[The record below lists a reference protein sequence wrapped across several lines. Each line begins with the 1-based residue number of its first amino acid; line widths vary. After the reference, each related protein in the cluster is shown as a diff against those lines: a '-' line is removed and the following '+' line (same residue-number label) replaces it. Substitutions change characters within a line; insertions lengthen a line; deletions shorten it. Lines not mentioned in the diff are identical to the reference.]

1 MKLQNMTVIFII
13 IMIPII
19 VVVSYYIGL
28 QINTITMQKDYT
40 VKLQT
45 AAKDSIQALEINTV
59 EWNSASSN
67 LADSKRRDVLAAINT
82 FTTSL
87 ANSMGIGGA
96 GKGRIQT
103 YIPAIA
109 YTMYDGY
116 YIYSASPMKEQD
128 TRERS
133 SNGDIETNDDGTEKD
148 YGRTQFNQNGDI
160 IYDGSNVSYQYVLKP
175 YSPYSARYVNGNID
189 ITVNYTLDNYIRV
202 YGKVGTSDEDKS
214 VAKEGYLVVCDNNDV
229 GVDNV
234 SNGGISGIKYRGAEI
249 KPETL
254 KENIYADGNVAEY
267 PYIYDQYD
275 NKLYWDGSNYFSVD
289 KYNKKVYLQDALP
302 EGDAGFSI
310 TNRFRKIS
318 IPVKNKDDE
327 WAVQKVFQILNPG
340 GEYKFY
346 YENGSG
352 AFVEFTS
359 VENIDGSDNK
369 KLAGV
374 EVEKDK
380 DFSAINY
387 CVESYV
393 FTQWVT
399 KNLGNIKV
407 GDMQISTGNSINSLE
422 NITSAEQQYYGQ
434 YNNVGSDQYI
444 FRISDSNNPDPEN
457 DDAYAESVLAQHKKD
472 IIINT
477 IEKNLSQA
485 TAQVKEMNP
494 NYEYRLPQ
502 LSYDEWEQAL
512 SNISIIAFMQGM
524 PIGLKYYNNY
534 AIATSTLNKEFVD
547 PDELYFAGKD
557 DQYYHQ
563 RQCEQATGSDY
574 VGYRSIDYVAKSYE
588 KSDNGTTS
596 TKYYYPH
603 ANSTNSELEC
613 YYCLVNR
620 STYKNNGRWK
630 GNLLYK
636 NWSDSYYNA
645 LARERYMQLDE
656 PGTYKPNITITKTA
670 SSGSVEY
677 GGTITYIITITNN
690 GIVEDKINFLDFW
703 DKNDFGENIEVLTN
717 TLSLDDPVP
726 NTVIY
731 EKNPNG
737 TNKLDQNGN
746 PIAKNGIYVGDITIK
761 SGETKTLEYKINAKG
776 NLGKD
781 LVNIAAIYSYG
792 NNDVSIT
799 EAKATTRVKKTIN
812 VHKPEVAQNYNIVL
826 LLDHSDSMK
835 VKDLQAVYSGVQT
848 LLGND
853 YIGGKLF
860 DNANK
865 NNQSNSAISMINFWG
880 RAKVKYTN
888 LKTKQEIENAIEK
901 DYKTATIFDNL
912 GGTNY
917 SEALEQAALE
927 FEKMGNSKKNIL
939 VFFTDGAPTVPSMGD
954 LGAVGYTIHSE
965 KNEYYYWTHPLVGI
979 SKKEK
984 GGLGEKIWLNGDK
997 DFLGKTIY
1005 RGIKEIVDDMK
1016 KINTDIYCINYGDD
1030 NSVYG
1035 LKNIISSYKEE
1046 NQKYYAYA
1054 RDEEG
1059 VKDAFKS
1066 IGNSI
1071 LNSDIGD
1078 INYSPA
1084 TSNKI
1089 KLEKPEE
1096 ITCIQVGTKKYIKD
1110 TEDYNSIIK
1119 VENGETYLNLEQ
1131 IDLTQTITIIY

>member
-19 VVVSYYIGL
+19 LVVSYYIGL
-28 QINTITMQKDYT
+28 QINTITMQKNYT

-67 LADSKRRDVLAAINT
+67 LADSKRRDVLASINT

-87 ANSMGIGGA
+87 ANNMGIGGA
-96 GKGRIQT
+96 GKGRIQA
-103 YIPAIA
+103 YIPAIV

-116 YIYSASPMKEQD
+116 YIYSASLMKDQD
-128 TRERS
+128 TDKD
-133 SNGDIETNDDGTEKD
+133 GLTQFNDDGTIKS
-148 YGRTQFNQNGDI
+148 NGK
-160 IYDGSNVSYQYVLKP
+160 SYQYILKP
-175 YSPYSARYVNGNID
+175 YSPYSARYASANGSID
-189 ITVNYTLDNYIRV
+189 VTVNYTLDNYIRV
-202 YGKVGTSDEDKS
+202 YGTVNGEYQ
-214 VAKEGYLVVCDNNDV
+214 AKEGYLVVCDDDA
-229 GVDNV
+229 GVRVNK
-234 SNGGISGIKYRGAEI
+234 NGGSISGITYRGATI
-249 KPETL
+249 KPEALTEQVYTDEGV
-254 KENIYADGNVAEY
+254 KEYQ
-267 PYIYDQYD
+267 YIYDQYD
-275 NKLYWDGSNYFSVD
+275 NKLYWDNKDGTNEGNYFSVD
-289 KYNKKVYLQDALP
+289 KNNNKVYLQTALP

-318 IPVKNKDDE
+318 IPMYDNREDE
-327 WAVQKVFQILNPG
+327 WTVQKVFQILNPRG
-340 GEYKFY
+340 GYKFY
-346 YENGSG
+346 YENQSG
-352 AFVEFTS
+352 AFVEFTNPGKTLGT
-359 VENIDGSDNK
+359 VKQEEDY
-369 KLAGV
+369 
-374 EVEKDK
+374 
-380 DFSAINY
+380 SAINY

-485 TAQVKEMNP
+485 TAQAQGMNP

-656 PGTYKPNITITKTA
+656 PGTYKPNVTVKKTA
-670 SSGSVEY
+670 KPTSVEY
-677 GGTITYIITITNN
+677 GDEIEYTIEITNN
-690 GIVEDKINFLDFW
+690 GIVDDTITFLDYW
-703 DKNDFGENIEVLTN
+703 NTDELNREESDIKVSSTKNRGSNKIEIVDWN
-717 TLSLDDPVP
+717 DNNNNLSGISSKDNV
-726 NTVIY
+726 
-731 EKNPNG
+731 
-737 TNKLDQNGN
+737 
-746 PIAKNGIYVGDITIK
+746 GIYIYAGETITI
-761 SGETKTLEYKINAKG
+761 TYKAIPKG
-776 NLGKD
+776 TLGKD
-781 LVNIAAIYSYG
+781 IKNTAAIYSFTNKDIELDRG
-792 NNDVSIT
+792 T
-799 EAKATTRVKKTIN
+799 ATTTVKKTIKVAKTEVKQKN
-812 VHKPEVAQNYNIVL
+812 VILVV
-826 LLDHSDSMK
+826 DTSSSMRTYLRGETGK
-835 VKDLQAVYSGVQT
+835 AFKEKVKKFVKDLQDEGIPVNQIKFNGIAYDNWTV
-848 LLGND
+848 ND
-853 YIGGKLF
+853 
-860 DNANK
+860 DA
-865 NNQSNSAISMINFWG
+865 FW
-880 RAKVKYTN
+880 
-888 LKTKQEIENAIEK
+888 
-901 DYKTATIFDNL
+901 TIWA
-912 GGTNY
+912 GTNY
-917 SEALEQAALE
+917 KSALE
-927 FEKMGNSKKNIL
+927 KTNDKIVDGKNNIL
-939 VFFTDGAPTVPSMGD
+939 VFFSDGDPTYP
-954 LGAVGYTIHSE
+954 LGPGFPGYTYNERGTTIFGTDNIAKITWNGVESEISTIKGKGVTIYAIGFTNAQADADEDGKDE
-965 KNEYYYWTHPLVGI
+965 KNANFEGLQKVFVTEPTDKFINAKNQTDLLNAFDDIAKIITKELEIPDKYTAYNNKVEIQYVNEITSITIGDSTYTVEQAKNRGILVIEG
-979 SKKEK
+979 EK
-984 GGLGEKIWLNGDK
+984 GYLDLSKLNDENQLGLNIQ
-997 DFLGKTIY
+997 
-1005 RGIKEIVDDMK
+1005 
-1016 KINTDIYCINYGDD
+1016 INY
-1030 NSVYG
+1030 
-1035 LKNIISSYKEE
+1035 
-1046 NQKYYAYA
+1046 
-1054 RDEEG
+1054 
-1059 VKDAFKS
+1059 
-1066 IGNSI
+1066 
-1071 LNSDIGD
+1071 
-1078 INYSPA
+1078 
-1084 TSNKI
+1084 
-1089 KLEKPEE
+1089 
-1096 ITCIQVGTKKYIKD
+1096 
-1110 TEDYNSIIK
+1110 
-1119 VENGETYLNLEQ
+1119 
-1131 IDLTQTITIIY
+1131 

>member
-1 MKLQNMTVIFII
+1 MTVIFII

-19 VVVSYYIGL
+19 LVVSYYIGL
-28 QINTITMQKDYT
+28 QINTITMQKNYT

-87 ANSMGIGGA
+87 ANGMGIGGA

-103 YIPAIA
+103 YIPAIV

-116 YIYSASPMKEQD
+116 YIYSASLMKDQD
-128 TRERS
+128 T
-133 SNGDIETNDDGTEKD
+133 DKDGL
-148 YGRTQFNQNGDI
+148 TQFNA
-160 IYDGSNVSYQYVLKP
+160 DGTIKSNEKSYQYILKP
-175 YSPYSARYVNGNID
+175 YSPYSARYANENVD
-189 ITVNYTLDNYIRV
+189 VTVNYTLDNYIRV
-202 YGKVGTSDEDKS
+202 YGTVNGEYQT
-214 VAKEGYLVVCDNNDV
+214 KEGYLVVCDDDA
-229 GVDNV
+229 GVRVNK
-234 SNGGISGIKYRGAEI
+234 NGGSISEIKYRGAVI

-254 KENIYADGNVAEY
+254 KENVYADGEVGEY
-267 PYIYDQYD
+267 SYIYDQYD
-275 NKLYWDGSNYFSVD
+275 NKLYWDKKADPNEDGVTEGNYFSVD
-289 KYNKKVYLQDALP
+289 KYNNKVYLQNALP

-318 IPVKNKDDE
+318 IPMYDNREDE
-327 WAVQKVFQILNPG
+327 WTVQKVFQILNPG
-340 GEYKFY
+340 GGYKFY
-346 YENGSG
+346 YENQSG

-393 FTQWVT
+393 FTKWVT
-399 KNLGNIKV
+399 KNLGSITV
-407 GDMQISTGNSINSLE
+407 GDMKSPTV
-422 NITSAEQQYYGQ
+422 GQ
-434 YNNVGSDQYI
+434 YNNVDNAKNKNI
-444 FRISDSNNPDPEN
+444 FAINPSNNPDPEN
-457 DDAYAESVLAQHKKD
+457 DVAYATSVLAQHKKD

-485 TAQVKEMNP
+485 TEQAKKMNP

-656 PGTYKPNITITKTA
+656 PGTYKPNVTITKTA

-677 GGTITYIITITNN
+677 GGTITYTITITNN
-690 GIVEDKINFLDFW
+690 GIVDDTITFLDYW
-703 DKNDFGENIEVLTN
+703 KKNEIDGVNDIKISTTNTSRDVNEIIIKEAELSDN
-717 TLSLDDPVP
+717 TLSGISSVDNV
-726 NTVIY
+726 
-731 EKNPNG
+731 
-737 TNKLDQNGN
+737 
-746 PIAKNGIYVGDITIK
+746 GIYIYAGETITI
-761 SGETKTLEYKINAKG
+761 TYKAIPKG
-776 NLGKD
+776 TLGKD
-781 LVNIAAIYSYG
+781 IKNTAAIYSFTNKDTKLAEATAITSVEKKVTANVNTVIEQKNIYLVLDTSNSMDRWIYSNPDAILESQKG
-792 NNDVSIT
+792 VGEGTYPEAVRKFIKDVRQKGSSVKGGVLFSQV
-799 EAKATTRVKKTIN
+799 AVKKETGDIEE
-812 VHKPEVAQNYNIVL
+812 K
-826 LLDHSDSMK
+826 
-835 VKDLQAVYSGVQT
+835 KDIWRT
-848 LLGND
+848 
-853 YIGGKLF
+853 
-860 DNANK
+860 
-865 NNQSNSAISMINFWG
+865 W
-880 RAKVKYTN
+880 
-888 LKTKQEIENAIEK
+888 
-901 DYKTATIFDNL
+901 
-912 GGTNY
+912 GGTLY
-917 SEALEQAALE
+917 VEALNMA
-927 FEKMGNSKKNIL
+927 KNEVEEGDIM
-939 VFFTDGAPTVPSMGD
+939 VFFTDGNPTYGF
-954 LGAVGYTIHSE
+954 VGSGIEIKYSATSKLWKSI
-965 KNEYYYWTHPLVGI
+965 KNEADEI
-979 SKKEK
+979 KRK
-984 GGLGEKIWLNGDK
+984 GV
-997 DFLGKTIY
+997 TIY
-1005 RGIKEIVDDMK
+1005 TAGFGNESNLD
-1016 KINTDIYCINYGDD
+1016 
-1030 NSVYG
+1030 G
-1035 LKNIISSYKEE
+1035 LKKVVASPEKAFYGNNIDTLFEDIFNGVFEDKLEGIEKE
-1046 NQKYYAYA
+1046 Y
-1054 RDEEG
+1054 
-1059 VKDAFKS
+1059 KS
-1066 IGNSI
+1066 IKG
-1071 LNSDIGD
+1071 
-1078 INYSPA
+1078 
-1084 TSNKI
+1084 KI
-1089 KLEKPEE
+1089 QLQYVNRIEE
-1096 ITCIQVGTKKYIKD
+1096 INIGGNKLQNFKDYIEITDETDSKNIKGTLDLTKLNNADLSKPI
-1110 TEDYNSIIK
+1110 SIIYK
-1119 VENGETYLNLEQ
+1119 
-1131 IDLTQTITIIY
+1131 

>member
-19 VVVSYYIGL
+19 IVTSYYIGL
-28 QINTITMQKDYT
+28 QIKTITMQKDYT

-67 LADSKRRDVLAAINT
+67 LADSKRRDVLASINT

-96 GKGRIQT
+96 GRGRIQT
-103 YIPAIA
+103 YIPAIV

-116 YIYSASPMKEQD
+116 YIYSASLMQDQD
-128 TRERS
+128 T
-133 SNGDIETNDDGTEKD
+133 TEKDENGNDVD
-148 YGRTQFNQNGDI
+148 YGRTQFDENNKI
-160 IYDGSNVSYQYVLKP
+160 KYKETSSYQYILKP
-175 YSPYSARYVNGNID
+175 YSPYSARYASGNTD

-202 YGKVGTSDEDKS
+202 YGTVNGEYQ
-214 VAKEGYLVVCDNNDV
+214 AKEGYLVVCDDDA

-234 SNGGISGIKYRGAEI
+234 SQNGSISGITYRGATI

-254 KENIYADGNVAEY
+254 KENVYIVGEEVKEY
-267 PYIYDQYD
+267 KYIYDQYD
-275 NKLYWDGSNYFSVD
+275 NKLYWDEDESNYFSVD
-289 KYNKKVYLQDALP
+289 KYNNKVYLQNALP

-318 IPVKNKDDE
+318 IPMYDNREDE
-327 WAVQKVFQILNPG
+327 WTVQKVFQILNPG

-346 YENGSG
+346 YENQSG
-352 AFVEFTS
+352 AFVEFTAGD
-359 VENIDGSDNK
+359 VLGNVNK
-369 KLAGV
+369 D
-374 EVEKDK
+374 EDY
-380 DFSAINY
+380 SAINY

-393 FTQWVT
+393 FTKWVT
-399 KNLGNIKV
+399 KNLGSITV
-407 GDMQISTGNSINSLE
+407 GDMKSPTE
-422 NITSAEQQYYGQ
+422 GQ
-434 YNNVGSDQYI
+434 YNNVDKKDANI
-444 FRISDSNNPDPEN
+444 FEISKDNNPDPEN
-457 DDAYAESVLAQHKKD
+457 DTAYAKSVLAQHKKD

-485 TAQVKEMNP
+485 TAQAQEMNP

-547 PDELYFAGKD
+547 PDELYFAGTD

-588 KSDNGTTS
+588 KSDNGT
-596 TKYYYPH
+596 KYYYPH
-603 ANSTNSELEC
+603 ANGGNSELEC

-620 STYKNNGRWK
+620 STYK
-630 GNLLYK
+630 LVEK
-636 NWSDSYYNA
+636 NPTWTNSYYNA

-656 PGTYKPNITITKTA
+656 PGTYKPNVTVEKKAETT
-670 SSGSVEY
+670 SVEY
-677 GGTITYIITITNN
+677 GGTVKYTITIKNN
-690 GIVEDKINFLDFW
+690 GIVADTITLVDAWKYGEIELTGDPIVVKSDKRGKLEVEIKPVGNNTRIVGDDTGIGAERIYIEANETITVTYDAYL
-703 DKNDFGENIEVLTN
+703 KGSLGKTIENTAILY
-717 TLSLDDPVP
+717 SF
-726 NTVIY
+726 
-731 EKNPNG
+731 
-737 TNKLDQNGN
+737 TNKDIELD
-746 PIAKNGIYVGDITIK
+746 
-761 SGETKTLEYKINAKG
+761 
-776 NLGKD
+776 KD
-781 LVNIAAIYSYG
+781 
-792 NNDVSIT
+792 T
-799 EAKATTRVKKTIN
+799 ATTTVKKTIN
-812 VHKPEVAQNYNIVL
+812 VQKTEVAQNYNIVL

-927 FEKMGNSKKNIL
+927 FKKMGNSKKNIL

-965 KNEYYYWTHPLVGI
+965 ENEYYYWTHPLVGI
-979 SKKEK
+979 SKKEE

-997 DFLGKTIY
+997 NFWGKTIY

-1059 VKDAFKS
+1059 VEDAFKS

>member
-19 VVVSYYIGL
+19 LVVSYYIGL
-28 QINTITMQKDYT
+28 QINTITMQKNYT

-87 ANSMGIGGA
+87 ANGMGIGGA

-103 YIPAIA
+103 YIPAIV

-116 YIYSASPMKEQD
+116 YIYSASLMKDQD
-128 TRERS
+128 TTSE
-133 SNGDIETNDDGTEKD
+133 GL
-148 YGRTQFNQNGDI
+148 TQFNE
-160 IYDGSNVSYQYVLKP
+160 DGTIKSNETSSYQYILKP
-175 YSPYSARYVNGNID
+175 YSPYSARYASANGSID
-189 ITVNYTLDNYIRV
+189 VTVNYTLDNYIRV
-202 YGKVGTSDEDKS
+202 YGTVNGEYQ
-214 VAKEGYLVVCDNNDV
+214 AKEGYLVVCDSNSNEGVNNV
-229 GVDNV
+229 K
-234 SNGGISGIKYRGAEI
+234 NGSISEIKYRGAVI

-254 KENIYADGNVAEY
+254 KENVYADGEVGEY
-267 PYIYDQYD
+267 SYIYDQYD
-275 NKLYWDGSNYFSVD
+275 NKLYWDKKADPNEDGVTEGNYFSVD
-289 KYNKKVYLQDALP
+289 KYNNKVYLQNALP

-318 IPVKNKDDE
+318 IPMYDNREDE
-327 WAVQKVFQILNPG
+327 WTVQKVFQILNPG
-340 GEYKFY
+340 GGYKFY
-346 YENGSG
+346 YENQSG

-393 FTQWVT
+393 FTKWVT
-399 KNLGNIKV
+399 KNLGSITV
-407 GDMQISTGNSINSLE
+407 GDMKSPTV
-422 NITSAEQQYYGQ
+422 GQ
-434 YNNVGSDQYI
+434 YNNVDNAKNKNI
-444 FRISDSNNPDPEN
+444 FAINPSNNPDPEN
-457 DDAYAESVLAQHKKD
+457 DVAYATSVLAQHKKD

-485 TAQVKEMNP
+485 TEQAKKMNP

-656 PGTYKPNITITKTA
+656 PGTYKPNVTITKTA

-677 GGTITYIITITNN
+677 GGTITYTITITNN
-690 GIVEDKINFLDFW
+690 GIVDDTITFLDYW
-703 DKNDFGENIEVLTN
+703 KKNEIDGVNDIKISTTNTSRDVNEIIIKEAELSDN
-717 TLSLDDPVP
+717 TLSGISSVDNV
-726 NTVIY
+726 
-731 EKNPNG
+731 
-737 TNKLDQNGN
+737 
-746 PIAKNGIYVGDITIK
+746 GIYIYAGETITI
-761 SGETKTLEYKINAKG
+761 TYKAIPKG
-776 NLGKD
+776 TLGKD
-781 LVNIAAIYSYG
+781 IKNTAAIYSFTNKDTKLAEATAITSVEKKVTANVNTVIEQKNIYLVLDTSNSMDRWIYSNPDAILESQKG
-792 NNDVSIT
+792 VGEGTYPEAVRKFIKDVRQKGSSVKGGVLFSQV
-799 EAKATTRVKKTIN
+799 AVKKETGDIEE
-812 VHKPEVAQNYNIVL
+812 K
-826 LLDHSDSMK
+826 
-835 VKDLQAVYSGVQT
+835 KDIWRT
-848 LLGND
+848 
-853 YIGGKLF
+853 
-860 DNANK
+860 
-865 NNQSNSAISMINFWG
+865 W
-880 RAKVKYTN
+880 
-888 LKTKQEIENAIEK
+888 
-901 DYKTATIFDNL
+901 
-912 GGTNY
+912 GGTLY
-917 SEALEQAALE
+917 VEALNMA
-927 FEKMGNSKKNIL
+927 KNEVEEGDIM
-939 VFFTDGAPTVPSMGD
+939 VFFTDGNPTYGF
-954 LGAVGYTIHSE
+954 VGSGIEIKYSATSKLWKSI
-965 KNEYYYWTHPLVGI
+965 KNEADEI
-979 SKKEK
+979 KRK
-984 GGLGEKIWLNGDK
+984 GV
-997 DFLGKTIY
+997 TIY
-1005 RGIKEIVDDMK
+1005 TAGFGNESNLD
-1016 KINTDIYCINYGDD
+1016 
-1030 NSVYG
+1030 G
-1035 LKNIISSYKEE
+1035 LKKVVASPEKAFYGNNIDTLFEDIFNGVFEDKLEGIEKE
-1046 NQKYYAYA
+1046 Y
-1054 RDEEG
+1054 
-1059 VKDAFKS
+1059 KS
-1066 IGNSI
+1066 IKG
-1071 LNSDIGD
+1071 
-1078 INYSPA
+1078 
-1084 TSNKI
+1084 KI
-1089 KLEKPEE
+1089 QLQYVNRIEE
-1096 ITCIQVGTKKYIKD
+1096 INIGGNKLQNFKDYIEITDETDSKNIKGTLDLTKLNNADLSKPI
-1110 TEDYNSIIK
+1110 SIIYK
-1119 VENGETYLNLEQ
+1119 
-1131 IDLTQTITIIY
+1131 

>member
-19 VVVSYYIGL
+19 LVVSYYIGL
-28 QINTITMQKDYT
+28 QINTITMQKNYT

-67 LADSKRRDVLAAINT
+67 LADSKRRDVLASINT

-87 ANSMGIGGA
+87 ANNMGIGGA
-96 GKGRIQT
+96 GKGRIQA
-103 YIPAIA
+103 YIPAIV

-116 YIYSASPMKEQD
+116 YIYSASLMKDQD
-128 TRERS
+128 TDKD
-133 SNGDIETNDDGTEKD
+133 GLTQFNDDGTIKS
-148 YGRTQFNQNGDI
+148 NGK
-160 IYDGSNVSYQYVLKP
+160 SYQYILKP
-175 YSPYSARYVNGNID
+175 YSPYSARYASANGSID
-189 ITVNYTLDNYIRV
+189 VTVNYTLDNYIRV
-202 YGKVGTSDEDKS
+202 YGTVNGEYQ
-214 VAKEGYLVVCDNNDV
+214 AKEGYLVVCDDDA
-229 GVDNV
+229 GVRVNK
-234 SNGGISGIKYRGAEI
+234 NGGSISGITYRGATI
-249 KPETL
+249 KPEALTEQVYTDEGV
-254 KENIYADGNVAEY
+254 KEYQ
-267 PYIYDQYD
+267 YIYDQYD
-275 NKLYWDGSNYFSVD
+275 NKLYWDNKDGTNEGNYFSVD
-289 KYNKKVYLQDALP
+289 KNNNKVYLQTALP

-318 IPVKNKDDE
+318 IPMYDNREDE
-327 WAVQKVFQILNPG
+327 WTVQKVFQILNPRG
-340 GEYKFY
+340 GYKFY
-346 YENGSG
+346 YENQSG
-352 AFVEFTS
+352 AFVEFTNPGKTLGT
-359 VENIDGSDNK
+359 VKQEEDY
-369 KLAGV
+369 
-374 EVEKDK
+374 
-380 DFSAINY
+380 SAINY

-485 TAQVKEMNP
+485 TAQAQGMNP

-656 PGTYKPNITITKTA
+656 PGTYKPNVTVKKTA
-670 SSGSVEY
+670 KPTSVEY
-677 GGTITYIITITNN
+677 GDEIEYTIEITNN
-690 GIVEDKINFLDFW
+690 GIVDDTITFLDYW
-703 DKNDFGENIEVLTN
+703 NTDELNREESDIKVSSTKNRGSNKIEIVDWN
-717 TLSLDDPVP
+717 DNNNNLSGISSKDNV
-726 NTVIY
+726 
-731 EKNPNG
+731 
-737 TNKLDQNGN
+737 
-746 PIAKNGIYVGDITIK
+746 GIYIYAGETITI
-761 SGETKTLEYKINAKG
+761 TYKAIPKG
-776 NLGKD
+776 TLGKD
-781 LVNIAAIYSYG
+781 IKNTAAIYSFTNKDIELDRG
-792 NNDVSIT
+792 T
-799 EAKATTRVKKTIN
+799 ATTTVKKTIKVAKTEVKQKN
-812 VHKPEVAQNYNIVL
+812 VILVV
-826 LLDHSDSMK
+826 DTSSSMRTYLRGETGK
-835 VKDLQAVYSGVQT
+835 AFKEKVKKFVKDLQDEGIPVNQIKFNGIAYDNWTV
-848 LLGND
+848 ND
-853 YIGGKLF
+853 
-860 DNANK
+860 DA
-865 NNQSNSAISMINFWG
+865 FW
-880 RAKVKYTN
+880 
-888 LKTKQEIENAIEK
+888 
-901 DYKTATIFDNL
+901 TIWA
-912 GGTNY
+912 GTNY
-917 SEALEQAALE
+917 KSALE
-927 FEKMGNSKKNIL
+927 KTNDKIVDGKNNIL
-939 VFFTDGAPTVPSMGD
+939 VFFSDGDPTYP
-954 LGAVGYTIHSE
+954 LGPGFPGYTYNERGTTIFGTDNIAKITWNGVESEISTIKGKGVTIYAIGFTNAQADADEDGKDE
-965 KNEYYYWTHPLVGI
+965 KNANFEGLQKVFVTEPTDKFINAKNQTDLLNAFDDI
-979 SKKEK
+979 AKIITKELEIPDK
-984 GGLGEKIWLNGDK
+984 YTAYNNKVEIQYVNEITSITIGDSTYTVEQAK
-997 DFLGKTIY
+997 N
-1005 RGIKEIVDDMK
+1005 RGILVIELSLIH
-1016 KINTDIYCINYGDD
+1016 
-1030 NSVYG
+1030 
-1035 LKNIISSYKEE
+1035 ISEPT
-1046 NQKYYAYA
+1046 
-1054 RDEEG
+1054 R
-1059 VKDAFKS
+1059 
-1066 IGNSI
+1066 
-1071 LNSDIGD
+1071 
-1078 INYSPA
+1078 P
-1084 TSNKI
+1084 
-1089 KLEKPEE
+1089 
-1096 ITCIQVGTKKYIKD
+1096 
-1110 TEDYNSIIK
+1110 
-1119 VENGETYLNLEQ
+1119 
-1131 IDLTQTITIIY
+1131 

>member
-19 VVVSYYIGL
+19 LVVSYYIGL
-28 QINTITMQKDYT
+28 QINTITMQKNYT

-67 LADSKRRDVLAAINT
+67 LADSKRRDVLASINT

-87 ANSMGIGGA
+87 ANNMGIGGA
-96 GKGRIQT
+96 GKGRIQA
-103 YIPAIA
+103 YIPAIV

-116 YIYSASPMKEQD
+116 YIYSASLMKDQD
-128 TRERS
+128 T
-133 SNGDIETNDDGTEKD
+133 DKDGL
-148 YGRTQFNQNGDI
+148 TQFNADGTIKSNGK
-160 IYDGSNVSYQYVLKP
+160 SYQYILKP
-175 YSPYSARYVNGNID
+175 YSPYSARYASANGSID
-189 ITVNYTLDNYIRV
+189 VTVNYTLDNYIRV
-202 YGKVGTSDEDKS
+202 YGTVNGEYQ
-214 VAKEGYLVVCDNNDV
+214 AKEGYLVVCDDDA
-229 GVDNV
+229 GVRVNK
-234 SNGGISGIKYRGAEI
+234 NGGSISGITYRGATI
-249 KPETL
+249 KPEALTEQVYTDEGV
-254 KENIYADGNVAEY
+254 KEYQ
-267 PYIYDQYD
+267 YIYDQYD
-275 NKLYWDGSNYFSVD
+275 NKLYWDNKDGTNEGNYFSVD
-289 KYNKKVYLQDALP
+289 KNNNKVYLQTALP

-318 IPVKNKDDE
+318 IPMYDNREDE
-327 WAVQKVFQILNPG
+327 WTVQKVFQILNPRG
-340 GEYKFY
+340 GYKFY
-346 YENGSG
+346 YENQSG
-352 AFVEFTS
+352 AFVEFTNPGKTLGT
-359 VENIDGSDNK
+359 VKQEEDY
-369 KLAGV
+369 
-374 EVEKDK
+374 
-380 DFSAINY
+380 SAINY

-485 TAQVKEMNP
+485 TAQAQGMNP

-656 PGTYKPNITITKTA
+656 PGTYKPNVTVKKTA
-670 SSGSVEY
+670 KPTSVEY
-677 GGTITYIITITNN
+677 GDEIEYTIEITNN
-690 GIVEDKINFLDFW
+690 GIVDDTITFLDYW
-703 DKNDFGENIEVLTN
+703 NTDELNREESDIKVSSTKNRGSNKIEIVDWN
-717 TLSLDDPVP
+717 DNNNNLSGISSVDNV
-726 NTVIY
+726 
-731 EKNPNG
+731 
-737 TNKLDQNGN
+737 
-746 PIAKNGIYVGDITIK
+746 GIYIYAGETITI
-761 SGETKTLEYKINAKG
+761 TYKAIPKG
-776 NLGKD
+776 TLGKD
-781 LVNIAAIYSYG
+781 IKNTAAIYSFTNKDIELDRG
-792 NNDVSIT
+792 T
-799 EAKATTRVKKTIN
+799 ATTTVKKTIKVAKTEVKQKN
-812 VHKPEVAQNYNIVL
+812 VILVV
-826 LLDHSDSMK
+826 DTSSSMRTYLRGETGK
-835 VKDLQAVYSGVQT
+835 AFKEKVKKFVKDLQDEGIPVNQIKFNGIAYDNWTV
-848 LLGND
+848 ND
-853 YIGGKLF
+853 
-860 DNANK
+860 DA
-865 NNQSNSAISMINFWG
+865 FW
-880 RAKVKYTN
+880 
-888 LKTKQEIENAIEK
+888 
-901 DYKTATIFDNL
+901 TIWA
-912 GGTNY
+912 GTNY
-917 SEALEQAALE
+917 KSALE
-927 FEKMGNSKKNIL
+927 KTNDKIVDGKNNIL
-939 VFFTDGAPTVPSMGD
+939 VFFSDGDPTYP
-954 LGAVGYTIHSE
+954 LGPGFPGYTYNERGTTIFGTDNIAKITWNGVESEISTIKGKGVTIYAIGFTNAQADADEDGKDE
-965 KNEYYYWTHPLVGI
+965 KNANFEGLQKVFVTEPTDKFINAKNQTDLLNAFDDIAKIITKELEIPDKYTAYNNKVEIQYVNEITSITIGDSTYTVEQAKNRGILVIEG
-979 SKKEK
+979 EK
-984 GGLGEKIWLNGDK
+984 GYLDLSKLNDENQLGLNIQ
-997 DFLGKTIY
+997 
-1005 RGIKEIVDDMK
+1005 
-1016 KINTDIYCINYGDD
+1016 INY
-1030 NSVYG
+1030 
-1035 LKNIISSYKEE
+1035 
-1046 NQKYYAYA
+1046 
-1054 RDEEG
+1054 
-1059 VKDAFKS
+1059 
-1066 IGNSI
+1066 
-1071 LNSDIGD
+1071 
-1078 INYSPA
+1078 
-1084 TSNKI
+1084 
-1089 KLEKPEE
+1089 
-1096 ITCIQVGTKKYIKD
+1096 
-1110 TEDYNSIIK
+1110 
-1119 VENGETYLNLEQ
+1119 
-1131 IDLTQTITIIY
+1131 

>member
-19 VVVSYYIGL
+19 LVVSYYIGL
-28 QINTITMQKDYT
+28 QINTITMQKNYT

-67 LADSKRRDVLAAINT
+67 LADSKRRDVLASINT

-87 ANSMGIGGA
+87 ANNMGIGGA
-96 GKGRIQT
+96 GKGRIQA
-103 YIPAIA
+103 YIPAIV

-116 YIYSASPMKEQD
+116 YIYSASLMKDQD
-128 TRERS
+128 T
-133 SNGDIETNDDGTEKD
+133 DKDGL
-148 YGRTQFNQNGDI
+148 TQFNADGTIKSNGK
-160 IYDGSNVSYQYVLKP
+160 SYQYILKP
-175 YSPYSARYVNGNID
+175 YSPYSARYASANGSID
-189 ITVNYTLDNYIRV
+189 VTVNYTLDNYIRV
-202 YGKVGTSDEDKS
+202 YGTVNGEYQ
-214 VAKEGYLVVCDNNDV
+214 AKEGYLVVCDDDA
-229 GVDNV
+229 GVRVNK
-234 SNGGISGIKYRGAEI
+234 NGGSISGITYRRATI
-249 KPETL
+249 KPEALTEQVYTDEGV
-254 KENIYADGNVAEY
+254 KEYQ
-267 PYIYDQYD
+267 YIYDQYD
-275 NKLYWDGSNYFSVD
+275 NKLYWDNKDGTNEGNYFSVD
-289 KYNKKVYLQDALP
+289 KNNNKVYLQTALP

-318 IPVKNKDDE
+318 IPMYDNREDE
-327 WAVQKVFQILNPG
+327 WTVQKVFQILNPRG
-340 GEYKFY
+340 GYKFY
-346 YENGSG
+346 YENQSG
-352 AFVEFTS
+352 AFVEFTNPGKTLGT
-359 VENIDGSDNK
+359 VKQEEDY
-369 KLAGV
+369 
-374 EVEKDK
+374 
-380 DFSAINY
+380 SAINY

-485 TAQVKEMNP
+485 TAQAQGMNP

-656 PGTYKPNITITKTA
+656 PGTYKPNVTVKKTA
-670 SSGSVEY
+670 KPTSVEY
-677 GGTITYIITITNN
+677 GDEIEYTIEITNN
-690 GIVEDKINFLDFW
+690 GIVDDTITFLDYW
-703 DKNDFGENIEVLTN
+703 NTDELNREESDIKVSSTKNRGSNKIEIVDWN
-717 TLSLDDPVP
+717 DNNNNLSGISSKDNV
-726 NTVIY
+726 
-731 EKNPNG
+731 
-737 TNKLDQNGN
+737 
-746 PIAKNGIYVGDITIK
+746 GIYIYAGETITI
-761 SGETKTLEYKINAKG
+761 TYKAIPKG
-776 NLGKD
+776 TLGKD
-781 LVNIAAIYSYG
+781 IKNTAAIYSFTNKDIELDRG
-792 NNDVSIT
+792 T
-799 EAKATTRVKKTIN
+799 ATTTVKKTIKVAKTEVKQKN
-812 VHKPEVAQNYNIVL
+812 VILVV
-826 LLDHSDSMK
+826 DTSSSMRTYLRGETGK
-835 VKDLQAVYSGVQT
+835 AFKEKVKKFVKDLQDEGIPVNQIKFNGIAYDNWTV
-848 LLGND
+848 ND
-853 YIGGKLF
+853 
-860 DNANK
+860 DA
-865 NNQSNSAISMINFWG
+865 FW
-880 RAKVKYTN
+880 
-888 LKTKQEIENAIEK
+888 
-901 DYKTATIFDNL
+901 TIWA
-912 GGTNY
+912 GTNY
-917 SEALEQAALE
+917 KSALE
-927 FEKMGNSKKNIL
+927 KTNDKIVDGKNNIL
-939 VFFTDGAPTVPSMGD
+939 VFFSDGDPTYP
-954 LGAVGYTIHSE
+954 LGLGFPGYTYNERGTTIFGTDNIAKITWNGVESEISTIKGKGVTIYAIGFTNAQADADEDGKDE
-965 KNEYYYWTHPLVGI
+965 KNANFEGLQKVFVTEPTDKFINAKNQTDLLNAFDDIAKIITKELEIPDKYTAYNNKVEIQYVNEITSITIGDSTYTVEQAKNRGILVIEG
-979 SKKEK
+979 EK
-984 GGLGEKIWLNGDK
+984 GYLDLSKLNDENQLGLNIQ
-997 DFLGKTIY
+997 
-1005 RGIKEIVDDMK
+1005 
-1016 KINTDIYCINYGDD
+1016 INY
-1030 NSVYG
+1030 
-1035 LKNIISSYKEE
+1035 
-1046 NQKYYAYA
+1046 
-1054 RDEEG
+1054 
-1059 VKDAFKS
+1059 
-1066 IGNSI
+1066 
-1071 LNSDIGD
+1071 
-1078 INYSPA
+1078 
-1084 TSNKI
+1084 
-1089 KLEKPEE
+1089 
-1096 ITCIQVGTKKYIKD
+1096 
-1110 TEDYNSIIK
+1110 
-1119 VENGETYLNLEQ
+1119 
-1131 IDLTQTITIIY
+1131 

>member
-19 VVVSYYIGL
+19 LVVSYYIGL
-28 QINTITMQKDYT
+28 QINTITMQKNYT

-87 ANSMGIGGA
+87 ANGMGIGGA

-103 YIPAIA
+103 YIPAIV

-116 YIYSASPMKEQD
+116 YIYSASLMKDQD
-128 TRERS
+128 T
-133 SNGDIETNDDGTEKD
+133 DKDGL
-148 YGRTQFNQNGDI
+148 TQFNADGTIKSNGK
-160 IYDGSNVSYQYVLKP
+160 SYQYILKP
-175 YSPYSARYVNGNID
+175 YSPYSARYASANGSID
-189 ITVNYTLDNYIRV
+189 VTVNYTLDNYIRV
-202 YGKVGTSDEDKS
+202 YGTVNGEYQ
-214 VAKEGYLVVCDNNDV
+214 AKEGYLVVCDDDA
-229 GVDNV
+229 GVRVNK
-234 SNGGISGIKYRGAEI
+234 NGGSISGITYRGATI
-249 KPETL
+249 KPEALTEQVYTDEGV
-254 KENIYADGNVAEY
+254 KEYQ
-267 PYIYDQYD
+267 YIYDQYD
-275 NKLYWDGSNYFSVD
+275 NKLYWDNKDGTNEGNYFSVD
-289 KYNKKVYLQDALP
+289 KNNNKVYLQTALP

-318 IPVKNKDDE
+318 IPMYDNREDE
-327 WAVQKVFQILNPG
+327 WTVQKVFQILNPRG
-340 GEYKFY
+340 GYKFY
-346 YENGSG
+346 YENQSG
-352 AFVEFTS
+352 AFVEFTNPGKTLGT
-359 VENIDGSDNK
+359 VKQEEDY
-369 KLAGV
+369 
-374 EVEKDK
+374 
-380 DFSAINY
+380 SAINY

-485 TAQVKEMNP
+485 TAQAQGMNP

-656 PGTYKPNITITKTA
+656 PGTYKPNVTVKKTA
-670 SSGSVEY
+670 KPTSVEY
-677 GGTITYIITITNN
+677 GDEIEYTIEITNN
-690 GIVEDKINFLDFW
+690 GIVDDTITFLDYW
-703 DKNDFGENIEVLTN
+703 NTDELNREESDIKVSSTKNRGSNKIEIVDWN
-717 TLSLDDPVP
+717 DNNNNLSGISSKDNV
-726 NTVIY
+726 
-731 EKNPNG
+731 
-737 TNKLDQNGN
+737 
-746 PIAKNGIYVGDITIK
+746 GIYIYAGETITI
-761 SGETKTLEYKINAKG
+761 TYKAIPKG
-776 NLGKD
+776 TLGKD
-781 LVNIAAIYSYG
+781 IKNTAAIYSVTNKDIELDRG
-792 NNDVSIT
+792 T
-799 EAKATTRVKKTIN
+799 ATTTVKKTIKVAKTEVKQKN
-812 VHKPEVAQNYNIVL
+812 VILVV
-826 LLDHSDSMK
+826 DTSSSMRTYLRGETGK
-835 VKDLQAVYSGVQT
+835 AFKEKVKKFVKDLQDEGIPVNQIKFNGIAYDNWTV
-848 LLGND
+848 ND
-853 YIGGKLF
+853 
-860 DNANK
+860 DA
-865 NNQSNSAISMINFWG
+865 FW
-880 RAKVKYTN
+880 
-888 LKTKQEIENAIEK
+888 
-901 DYKTATIFDNL
+901 TIWA
-912 GGTNY
+912 GTNY
-917 SEALEQAALE
+917 KSALE
-927 FEKMGNSKKNIL
+927 KTNDKIVDGKNNIL
-939 VFFTDGAPTVPSMGD
+939 VFFSDGDPTYP
-954 LGAVGYTIHSE
+954 LGPGFPGYTYNERGTTIFGTDNIAKITWNGVESEISTIKGKGVTIYAIGFTNAQADADEDGKDE
-965 KNEYYYWTHPLVGI
+965 KNANFEGLQKVFVTEPTDKFINAKNQTDLLNAFDDIAKIITKELEIPDKYTAYNNKVEIQYVNEITSITIGDSTYTVEQAKNRGILVIEG
-979 SKKEK
+979 EK
-984 GGLGEKIWLNGDK
+984 GYLDLSKLNDENQLGLNIQ
-997 DFLGKTIY
+997 
-1005 RGIKEIVDDMK
+1005 
-1016 KINTDIYCINYGDD
+1016 INY
-1030 NSVYG
+1030 
-1035 LKNIISSYKEE
+1035 
-1046 NQKYYAYA
+1046 
-1054 RDEEG
+1054 
-1059 VKDAFKS
+1059 
-1066 IGNSI
+1066 
-1071 LNSDIGD
+1071 
-1078 INYSPA
+1078 
-1084 TSNKI
+1084 
-1089 KLEKPEE
+1089 
-1096 ITCIQVGTKKYIKD
+1096 
-1110 TEDYNSIIK
+1110 
-1119 VENGETYLNLEQ
+1119 
-1131 IDLTQTITIIY
+1131 

>member
-19 VVVSYYIGL
+19 LVVSYYIGL
-28 QINTITMQKDYT
+28 QINTIAMQKNYT

-87 ANSMGIGGA
+87 ANGMGIGGA

-103 YIPAIA
+103 YIPAIV

-116 YIYSASPMKEQD
+116 YIYSASLMKDQD
-128 TRERS
+128 T
-133 SNGDIETNDDGTEKD
+133 DKDGL
-148 YGRTQFNQNGDI
+148 TQFNA
-160 IYDGSNVSYQYVLKP
+160 DGTIKSNETPSYQYILKP
-175 YSPYSARYVNGNID
+175 YSPYSARYASANGSID
-189 ITVNYTLDNYIRV
+189 VTVNYTLDNYIRV
-202 YGKVGTSDEDKS
+202 YGTVNGEYQ
-214 VAKEGYLVVCDNNDV
+214 AKEGYLVVCDDDA
-229 GVDNV
+229 GVRVNK
-234 SNGGISGIKYRGAEI
+234 NGGSISGITYRGADI

-254 KENIYADGNVAEY
+254 KENVYIVGEEVKEY

-275 NKLYWDGSNYFSVD
+275 NKLYWDGSKYFSVD
-289 KYNKKVYLQDALP
+289 KNNKKVYLQNALP

-318 IPVKNKDDE
+318 IPMYDNREDE
-327 WAVQKVFQILNPG
+327 WTVQKVFQILNPG
-340 GEYKFY
+340 GGYKFY
-346 YENGSG
+346 YENQSG

-393 FTQWVT
+393 FTKWVT
-399 KNLGNIKV
+399 KNLGSITV
-407 GDMQISTGNSINSLE
+407 GDMQISTGNSINSLK

-434 YNNVGSDQYI
+434 YNNVDDSAKI
-444 FRISDSNNPDPEN
+444 FEISEDNNPDPEN
-457 DDAYAESVLAQHKKD
+457 DTAYAESVLAQHKKD

-485 TAQVKEMNP
+485 TEQAKKMNP

-761 SGETKTLEYKINAKG
+761 SGETKTLKYKINAKG

-799 EAKATTRVKKTIN
+799 EAKATTTVKKTIKVAKTEVKQKN
-812 VHKPEVAQNYNIVL
+812 VILVV
-826 LLDHSDSMK
+826 DTSSSMRTYLRGETGK
-835 VKDLQAVYSGVQT
+835 AFKEKVKKFVKDLHDEGIPVNQIKFNGIAYDNWTV
-848 LLGND
+848 ND
-853 YIGGKLF
+853 
-860 DNANK
+860 DA
-865 NNQSNSAISMINFWG
+865 FW
-880 RAKVKYTN
+880 
-888 LKTKQEIENAIEK
+888 
-901 DYKTATIFDNL
+901 TIWA
-912 GGTNY
+912 GTNY
-917 SEALEQAALE
+917 KSALE
-927 FEKMGNSKKNIL
+927 KTNDKIVDGKNNIL
-939 VFFTDGAPTVPSMGD
+939 VFFSDGDPTYP
-954 LGAVGYTIHSE
+954 LGPGFPGYTYNERGTTIFGTDNIAKITWNGVESEISTIKGKGVTIYAIGFTNAQADADEDGKDE
-965 KNEYYYWTHPLVGI
+965 KNANFEGLQKVFVTEPTDKFINAKNQTDLLNAFDDIAKIITKELEIPDKYTAYNNKVEIQYVNEITSITIGDSTYTVEQAKNRGILVIEG
-979 SKKEK
+979 EK
-984 GGLGEKIWLNGDK
+984 GYLDLSKLNDENQLGLNIQ
-997 DFLGKTIY
+997 
-1005 RGIKEIVDDMK
+1005 
-1016 KINTDIYCINYGDD
+1016 INY
-1030 NSVYG
+1030 
-1035 LKNIISSYKEE
+1035 
-1046 NQKYYAYA
+1046 
-1054 RDEEG
+1054 
-1059 VKDAFKS
+1059 
-1066 IGNSI
+1066 
-1071 LNSDIGD
+1071 
-1078 INYSPA
+1078 
-1084 TSNKI
+1084 
-1089 KLEKPEE
+1089 
-1096 ITCIQVGTKKYIKD
+1096 
-1110 TEDYNSIIK
+1110 
-1119 VENGETYLNLEQ
+1119 
-1131 IDLTQTITIIY
+1131 

>member
-19 VVVSYYIGL
+19 LVVSYYIGL
-28 QINTITMQKDYT
+28 QINTITMQKNYT

-67 LADSKRRDVLAAINT
+67 LADSKRRDVLASINT

-87 ANSMGIGGA
+87 ANNMGIGGA

-103 YIPAIA
+103 YIPAIV

-116 YIYSASPMKEQD
+116 YIYSASLMKDQKTD
-128 TRERS
+128 N
-133 SNGDIETNDDGTEKD
+133 NGL
-148 YGRTQFNQNGDI
+148 TQFNADGTIESNGK
-160 IYDGSNVSYQYVLKP
+160 SYQYILKP
-175 YSPYSARYVNGNID
+175 YSPYSARYVKENVD
-189 ITVNYTLDNYIRV
+189 VDVDVTVNYTLDNYIRV
-202 YGKVGTSDEDKS
+202 YGTVDGEYQT
-214 VAKEGYLVVCDNNDV
+214 KEGYLVVCDSNSNEGVNNV
-229 GVDNV
+229 K
-234 SNGGISGIKYRGAEI
+234 NGRISKIKYRGAEI

-254 KENIYADGNVAEY
+254 KENVYIVGEEVKEY

-289 KYNKKVYLQDALP
+289 KYNNKVYLQNALP

-318 IPVKNKDDE
+318 IPMLNGSE
-327 WAVQKVFQILNPG
+327 WTVQKVFQILNPG
-340 GEYKFY
+340 GGFKFY
-346 YENGSG
+346 YENESG
-352 AFVEFTS
+352 AFVEFTA
-359 VENIDGSDNK
+359 ENVLDNVK
-369 KLAGV
+369 KD
-374 EVEKDK
+374 EDY
-380 DFSAINY
+380 SAINY

-399 KNLGNIKV
+399 KNLGNITV
-407 GDMQISTGNSINSLE
+407 GDMQNLTE
-422 NITSAEQQYYGQ
+422 GQ
-434 YNNVGSDQYI
+434 YNNVDDRAKI
-444 FRISDSNNPDPEN
+444 FEISKDNNPDPEN
-457 DDAYAESVLAQHKKD
+457 DTAYAESVLAQHKKD

-485 TAQVKEMNP
+485 TAQAQGMNP

-547 PDELYFAGKD
+547 PDELYFAGAG

-563 RQCEQATGSDY
+563 RQCDQATGSNY
-574 VGYRSIDYVAKSYE
+574 IGYRSIDYIAKSYE
-588 KSDNGTTS
+588 EGDT

-603 ANSTNSELEC
+603 ANGGNSELEC

-620 STYKNNGRWK
+620 STYK
-630 GNLLYK
+630 LVEK
-636 NWSDSYYNA
+636 NPTWTNSYYNA

-656 PGTYKPNITITKTA
+656 PGTYKPNVTITKTA

-677 GGTITYIITITNN
+677 GGTITYTITITNN

-792 NNDVSIT
+792 NNDVSIA
-799 EAKATTRVKKTIN
+799 EAKATTTVKKTIEIA
-812 VHKPEVAQNYNIVL
+812 KKDATQDYNIVL
-826 LLDHSDSMK
+826 LLDHSDSLNNNTMK
-835 VKDLQAVYSGVQT
+835 IVYEGVRD
-848 LLGND
+848 LLGSEE
-853 YIGGKLF
+853 YILGKLF
-860 DNANK
+860 PEGK
-865 NNQSNSAISMINFWG
+865 ESKSQISTIHFYG
-880 RAKVKYTN
+880 ISN
-888 LKTKQEIENAIEK
+888 LKYGIRGDQNTCLNSRDKIKKALTNT
-901 DYKTATIFDNL
+901 YNSVTIFDTR

-917 SEALEQAALE
+917 SAALKQAE
-927 FEKMGNSKKNIL
+927 AQFNSMNKISENKNVL
-939 VFFTDGAPTVPSMGD
+939 VIFTDGAPTEPTAGMF
-954 LGAVGYTIHSE
+954 GAIGYTIHQSDNGNYTYKE
-965 KNEYYYWTHPLVGI
+965 HKLIGSDSNDEEGGKGKNV
-979 SKKEK
+979 
-984 GGLGEKIWLNGDK
+984 WLEGRNT
-997 DFLGKTIY
+997 FLGKY
-1005 RGIKEIVDDMK
+1005 EGIMQIVTRIK
-1016 KINTDIYCINYGDD
+1016 QNKNADIYCINYGDTD
-1030 NSVYG
+1030 STYG
-1035 LKNIISSYKEE
+1035 LRDMISSYKDKKKEE
-1046 NQKYYAYA
+1046 YYAYA
-1054 RDEEG
+1054 ENE
-1059 VKDAFKS
+1059 VELKTAFSTIGKS
-1066 IGNSI
+1066 IVSQEINVPGEYLATNNEVELKEADKIQSI
-1071 LNSDIGD
+1071 TIGA
-1078 INYSPA
+1078 INYSKDEA
-1084 TSNKI
+1084 KAAGI
-1089 KLEKPEE
+1089 IIEKN
-1096 ITCIQVGTKKYIKD
+1096 GT
-1110 TEDYNSIIK
+1110 
-1119 VENGETYLNLEQ
+1119 TYLNLANVS
-1131 IDLTQTITIIY
+1131 LNQTITITY

>member
-19 VVVSYYIGL
+19 LVVSYYIGL
-28 QINTITMQKDYT
+28 QINTITMQKNYT

-59 EWNSASSN
+59 EWNSVSSN

-87 ANSMGIGGA
+87 ANGMGIGGA

-103 YIPAIA
+103 YIPAIV

-116 YIYSASPMKEQD
+116 YIYSASLMKDQD
-128 TRERS
+128 T
-133 SNGDIETNDDGTEKD
+133 DKDGL
-148 YGRTQFNQNGDI
+148 TQFNA
-160 IYDGSNVSYQYVLKP
+160 DGTIKFNEKSYQYILKP
-175 YSPYSARYVNGNID
+175 YSPYSARYASANGSID
-189 ITVNYTLDNYIRV
+189 VTVNYTLDNYIRV
-202 YGKVGTSDEDKS
+202 YGTVNGEYQ
-214 VAKEGYLVVCDNNDV
+214 AKEGYLVVCDDDA
-229 GVDNV
+229 GVRVNK
-234 SNGGISGIKYRGAEI
+234 NGGSISGITYRGATI
-249 KPETL
+249 KPEALTEQVYTDEGV
-254 KENIYADGNVAEY
+254 KEYQ
-267 PYIYDQYD
+267 YIYDQYD
-275 NKLYWDGSNYFSVD
+275 NKLYWDNKDGTNEGNYFSVD
-289 KYNKKVYLQDALP
+289 KNNNKVYLQTALP

-318 IPVKNKDDE
+318 IPMYDNREDE
-327 WAVQKVFQILNPG
+327 WTVQKVFQILNPRG
-340 GEYKFY
+340 GYKFY
-346 YENGSG
+346 YENQSG
-352 AFVEFTS
+352 AFVEFTNPGKTLGT
-359 VENIDGSDNK
+359 VKQEEDY
-369 KLAGV
+369 
-374 EVEKDK
+374 
-380 DFSAINY
+380 SAINY

-485 TAQVKEMNP
+485 TAQAQGMNP

-656 PGTYKPNITITKTA
+656 PGTYKPNVTVKKTA
-670 SSGSVEY
+670 KPTSVEY
-677 GGTITYIITITNN
+677 GDEIEYTIEITNN
-690 GIVEDKINFLDFW
+690 GIVDDTITFLDYW
-703 DKNDFGENIEVLTN
+703 NTDELNREESDIKVSSTKNRGSNKIEIVDWN
-717 TLSLDDPVP
+717 DNNNNLSGISSKDNV
-726 NTVIY
+726 
-731 EKNPNG
+731 
-737 TNKLDQNGN
+737 
-746 PIAKNGIYVGDITIK
+746 GIYIYAGETITI
-761 SGETKTLEYKINAKG
+761 TYKAIPKG
-776 NLGKD
+776 TLGKD
-781 LVNIAAIYSYG
+781 IKNTAAIYSFTNKDIELDRG
-792 NNDVSIT
+792 T
-799 EAKATTRVKKTIN
+799 ATTTVKKTIKVAKTEVKQKN
-812 VHKPEVAQNYNIVL
+812 VILVV
-826 LLDHSDSMK
+826 DTSSSMRTYLRGETGK
-835 VKDLQAVYSGVQT
+835 AFKEKVKKFVKDLQDEGIPVNQIKFNGIAYDNWTV
-848 LLGND
+848 ND
-853 YIGGKLF
+853 
-860 DNANK
+860 DA
-865 NNQSNSAISMINFWG
+865 FW
-880 RAKVKYTN
+880 
-888 LKTKQEIENAIEK
+888 
-901 DYKTATIFDNL
+901 TIWA
-912 GGTNY
+912 GTNY
-917 SEALEQAALE
+917 KSALE
-927 FEKMGNSKKNIL
+927 KTNDKIVDGKNNIL
-939 VFFTDGAPTVPSMGD
+939 VFFSDGDPTYP
-954 LGAVGYTIHSE
+954 LGPGFPGYTYNERGTTIFGTDNIAKITWNGVESEISTIKGKGVTIYAIGFTNAQADADEDGKDE
-965 KNEYYYWTHPLVGI
+965 KNANFEGLQKVFVTEPTDKFINAKNQTDLLNAFDDIAKIITKELEIPDKYTAYNNKVEIQYVNEITSITIGDSTYTVEQAKNRGILVIEG
-979 SKKEK
+979 EK
-984 GGLGEKIWLNGDK
+984 GYLDLSKLNDENQLGLNIQ
-997 DFLGKTIY
+997 
-1005 RGIKEIVDDMK
+1005 
-1016 KINTDIYCINYGDD
+1016 INY
-1030 NSVYG
+1030 
-1035 LKNIISSYKEE
+1035 
-1046 NQKYYAYA
+1046 
-1054 RDEEG
+1054 
-1059 VKDAFKS
+1059 
-1066 IGNSI
+1066 
-1071 LNSDIGD
+1071 
-1078 INYSPA
+1078 
-1084 TSNKI
+1084 
-1089 KLEKPEE
+1089 
-1096 ITCIQVGTKKYIKD
+1096 
-1110 TEDYNSIIK
+1110 
-1119 VENGETYLNLEQ
+1119 
-1131 IDLTQTITIIY
+1131 